1 MEKREMKRKKNALLL
16 SIVCCG
22 SGQFFVYRQRIKGGV
37 LFLPQFLIMLIELL
51 SGYWIEYFQGRIP
64 EFSLRLHGGFFT
76 KGIWGMITLG
86 EKAGGRYGDH
96 STMLLINGVI
106 AILILGIAF
115 ATYVWNIYDIQ
126 AGNKKI
132 ESKVSWQKKFFK
144 EFTLFYLNSYR
155 YCFYFCCLNANYFYF
170 FDSIFELQQESSS
183 TWTIIRLGGV

>member
-106 AILILGIAF
+106 AILIL
-115 ATYVWNIYDIQ
+115 
-126 AGNKKI
+126 
-132 ESKVSWQKKFFK
+132 
-144 EFTLFYLNSYR
+144 
-155 YCFYFCCLNANYFYF
+155 
-170 FDSIFELQQESSS
+170 
-183 TWTIIRLGGV
+183 

>member
-1 MEKREMKRKKNALLL
+1 M
-16 SIVCCG
+16 
-22 SGQFFVYRQRIKGGV
+22 
-37 LFLPQFLIMLIELL
+37 PQFLIMLIELL

-132 ESKVSWQKKFFK
+132 ESKVSWAKKFFK

-155 YCFYFCCLNANYFYF
+155 YCFYFCCLKAIVFTFLTAFLNYNRNHLPPGQLL
-170 FDSIFELQQESSS
+170 DWVGFENLKNYLLFQS
-183 TWTIIRLGGV
+183 GF

>member
-1 MEKREMKRKKNALLL
+1 MPCCYPLFVAEADNFL
-16 SIVCCG
+16 SID
-22 SGQFFVYRQRIKGGV
+22 SV
-37 LFLPQFLIMLIELL
+37 LKEAYYFCLNLLIMLIELL

-76 KGIWGMITLG
+76 KGIWGMITVG

-132 ESKVSWQKKFFK
+132 ESKYLGKKVFK
-144 EFTLFYLNSYR
+144 RIYLILS
-155 YCFYFCCLNANYFYF
+155 
-170 FDSIFELQQESSS
+170 
-183 TWTIIRLGGV
+183 

>member
-1 MEKREMKRKKNALLL
+1 M
-16 SIVCCG
+16 
-22 SGQFFVYRQRIKGGV
+22 
-37 LFLPQFLIMLIELL
+37 PQFLIMLIELL

-132 ESKVSWQKKFFK
+132 ESKVSWQKSFSKNLPYFILIPIGIVFI
-144 EFTLFYLNSYR
+144 FPSNTALNTL
-155 YCFYFCCLNANYFYF
+155 C
-170 FDSIFELQQESSS
+170 IVVQ
-183 TWTIIRLGGV
+183 

>member
-115 ATYVWNIYDIQ
+115 ATYVRYTGRKQKNRKQSIL
-126 AGNKKI
+126 A
-132 ESKVSWQKKFFK
+132 KKFFK

-155 YCFYFCCLNANYFYF
+155 YCFYFCCLNANCFYF